1 MIDLGIVVMQ
11 IHVSYILEILR
22 ATCGNFWHVMLDQQ
36 HVWHKLKKIDGYKS
50 RICGKIITVHRV

>member
-36 HVWHKLKKIDGYKS
+36 HVWHKLKKNRWI
-50 RICGKIITVHRV
+50 